1 MKITMHL
8 FLLSILSLTAAIPP
22 HCLAADMQLRSG
34 FTYDYVKGNHSFSAS
49 QLTFPLQFNG
59 TLDTLSY
66 RLMTGF
72 TRTSA
77 SAADSDDISM
87 SGLLD
92 TKVGATYHLSGKL
105 PFELL
110 LGIDLNLPTGRTK
123 LTDRQTALIFD
134 ADLLP
139 INMYGEGLNINPTI
153 TAAKGWKN
161 WTFAA
166 GLGYLWRGS
175 YDFSETV
182 KDYQPGMALTTVA
195 EARYYYL
202 PKSYV
207 RGFTGYTLYGTDTV
221 DGDDYFSEGDVFQIG
236 AALSHALNPLL
247 TVTGGLTGILHGDAT
262 VYDGAD
268 RKISQSAYTGDETV
282 LDLGV
287 SYKLDSTT
295 LITLPFQ
302 TRLTAS
308 NDFAGSKQ
316 KVSLGLGVAR
326 EIIPKLLSADATLR
340 GFYKHDN
347 ASPGTDE
354 DARYTGIGLSAS
366 VTGRF

>member
-1 MKITMHL
+1 MKITMRL
-8 FLLSILSLTAAIPP
+8 FLLSTLLFTAVIPA
-22 HCLAADMQLRSG
+22 HCFTADMQLRSG
-34 FTYDYVKGNHSFSAS
+34 FTYDYIKGNHGFSVS

-59 TLDTLSY
+59 TLDKLSY
-66 RLMTGF
+66 RFMTGF

-92 TKVGATYHLSGKL
+92 TKVGATYQLSGKL

-110 LGIDLNLPTGRTK
+110 LGLDLNLPTGRTK
-123 LTDRQTALIFD
+123 LTDRQTTLIFD

-139 INMYGEGLNINPTI
+139 INMYGEGFNLNPTI

-166 GLGYLWRGS
+166 GLGYLWRGG
-175 YDFSETV
+175 YDFSESV
-182 KDYQPGMALTTVA
+182 KDYKPGMVLNTVA

-207 RGFTGYTLYGTDTV
+207 RCFTGYTLYGTDTV
-221 DGDDYFSEGDVFQIG
+221 DGDDYFSEGNLFQIG
-236 AALSHALNPLL
+236 GAFSHVMNPLL
-247 TVTGGLTGILHGDAT
+247 TVTGGLTGIVHGDAT
-262 VYDGAD
+262 VYDGTD

-287 SYKLDSTT
+287 IYKRDNAT
-295 LITLPFQ
+295 LFTIPFQ

-308 NDFAGSKQ
+308 NDFTGSKQ
-316 KVSLGLGVAR
+316 KISLGLGVTR
-326 EIIPKLLSADATLR
+326 EIIPNLLSADATLR

-347 ASPGTDE
+347 AAPGTDE